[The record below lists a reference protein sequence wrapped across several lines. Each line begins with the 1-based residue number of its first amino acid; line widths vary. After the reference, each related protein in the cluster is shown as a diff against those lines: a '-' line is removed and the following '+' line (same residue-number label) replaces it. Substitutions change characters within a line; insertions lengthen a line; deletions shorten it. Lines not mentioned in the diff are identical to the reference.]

1 MAKTS
6 STWEL
11 AGREVALTHLDKVYW
26 PQDGLTKGDML
37 EYYRQI
43 APVLLRY
50 CAGRPVTL
58 RVYPR
63 GIGEVAFYRRDR
75 PAGAPDWLRSVSYE
89 LQTGEDASQLVVI
102 DDVAGLIW
110 AANQGAIE
118 FHPWTAPADALAQP
132 DQAVFDLDPG
142 EKADFGQVLQTALHV
157 RAVLERAGLHGYPKT
172 SGGRGLHIHLPLAP
186 GHSYDAVRDWVR
198 SVAEELA
205 TAQPDLVEVAHG
217 ATHRGNQV
225 TIDHAQNSI
234 GRNTAAAYTL
244 RARPGAPVSAPLS
257 WQEVEAGKV
266 RPEEFNLHTIFA
278 RLDQVGDL
286 FEPVVGKGQLLPQ
299 S

>member
-1 MAKTS
+1 MAKAS

-11 AGREVALTHLDKVYW
+11 AGREVAVTHLDKVYW

-37 EYYRQI
+37 EYYRQM

-58 RVYPR
+58 KVYPN
-63 GIGEVAFYRRDR
+63 GIDGFSYYRRDR
-75 PAGAPDWLRSVSYE
+75 TGRAPDWLRSVTYE
-89 LQTGEDASQLVVI
+89 LQTSEDASQLVVI
-102 DDVAGLIW
+102 DDAAGLIW

-118 FHPWTAPADALAQP
+118 FHPWTAPADEVTQP

-142 EKADFGQVLQTALHV
+142 EKADFGQALQAALHV
-157 RAVLERAGLHGYPKT
+157 RAALEGAGLHGYPKT
-172 SGGRGLHIHLPLAP
+172 SGGRGVHIYVPLAP
-186 GHSYDAVRDWVR
+186 GYSFDAVRDWVR
-198 SVAEELA
+198 GVAEQLA
-205 TAQPDLVEVAHG
+205 AAHPDLIEVAHG
-217 ATHRGNQV
+217 ATHVGSQV

-244 RARPGAPVSAPLS
+244 RARPGAPVSAPLT
-257 WQEVEAGKV
+257 WQEVEASRV
-266 RPEEFNLHTIFA
+266 RPEEFNLRTIFV
-278 RLDQVGDL
+278 RLDHLGDL
-286 FEPVVGKGQLLPQ
+286 FEPVVGKGQRLPQ